1 MPNPELCDPEFLEM
15 LATKVMDI
23 VRKEHTTPFHK
34 HLLFVTQHWG
44 TIFLQQIQFHYDL
57 NSVPK
62 MFTEKLQMFMSLNM
76 SGEQKVNWP
85 K

>member
-1 MPNPELCDPEFLEM
+1 MPNPELCDREVLEM

-23 VRKEHTTPFHK
+23 VRKKHTTPFHK
-34 HLLFVTQHWG
+34 HLLVCDPTLG
-44 TIFLQQIQFHYDL
+44 AIFLQQIQFHYDL
-57 NSVPK
+57 NLVPK
-62 MFTEKLQMFMSLNM
+62 MFAKKLQMFMSSNM